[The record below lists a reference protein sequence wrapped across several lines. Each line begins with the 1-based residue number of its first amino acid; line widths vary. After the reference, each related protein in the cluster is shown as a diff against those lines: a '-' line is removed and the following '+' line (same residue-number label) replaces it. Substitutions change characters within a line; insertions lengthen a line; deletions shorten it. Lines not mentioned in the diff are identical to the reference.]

1 MTVMDATTA
10 VLTSPNPAHE
20 LRLVDNY
27 IATWNR
33 LGKDFL
39 LPQKHAML
47 APLIESFSNKPKL
60 FLKYVRA
67 VRDDIALTRGLST
80 MDYKELQELVRTLD
94 VRMVQQ
100 QRRERLRAAVDW
112 LSREQ
117 PWLTVDQQKLWV
129 RRIEQ
134 MWARQR
140 LAWLAARRNE
150 AGGRLSES
158 ERRSALDEFWQ
169 TIENNI
175 NNGALPLYE

>member
-1 MTVMDATTA
+1 MTVMDATRA
-10 VLTSPNPAHE
+10 VLASRSPAEE

-27 IATWNR
+27 IATWAR

-47 APLIESFSNKPKL
+47 APLIESFKGNPKL

-67 VRDDIALTRGLST
+67 VRDDIALARGFST
-80 MDYKELQELVRTLD
+80 MDYKELQELARTLD
-94 VRMVQQ
+94 VRIVQQ

-112 LSREQ
+112 LVREQ
-117 PWLTVDQQKLWV
+117 PWLTVDQQRLWV

-134 MWARQR
+134 LWARQR
-140 LAWLAARRNE
+140 LAWLAARRKE
-150 AGGRLSES
+150 AGGRLSEG
-158 ERRSALDEFWQ
+158 ERRVALDEFWA

-175 NNGALPLYE
+175 NNGALPHYE